1 MSFRKRIK
9 VRLVIHLA
17 QVEGRLCELAE
28 QALLAAAQGGDLAPI
43 EDELDALDEVLGP
56 DPSRAGGGC

>member
-1 MSFRKRIK
+1 MKRKIR

-28 QALLAAAQGGDLAPI
+28 QAFQTALCGGDLSPI
-43 EDELDALDEVLGP
+43 EAKLDELDRFLGP
-56 DPSRAGGGC
+56 DKARQGDRR